1 MDPKLL
7 SMAVFWQAVSVRFV
21 TQYAE
26 YEQGMELKQQCA
38 VDLTSSAVGFST
50 AVQVYPFMPIDGTE
64 LQDDDLRDALA
75 KHAECWTGDYIDPS
89 IAGAEVCRRVTMG
102 SEATAVGRTD
112 TVQSRLEHYFENQ
125 SAETFSVMRVRH
137 SNEGPQPSII
147 RRLWPACTRP
157 SLRSRARVRST

>member
-75 KHAECWTGDYIDPS
+75 KHAECWTGGSIDRH
-89 IAGAEVCRRVTMG
+89 IATAEV
-102 SEATAVGRTD
+102 
-112 TVQSRLEHYFENQ
+112 L
-125 SAETFSVMRVRH
+125 
-137 SNEGPQPSII
+137 PS
-147 RRLWPACTRP
+147 CDD
-157 SLRSRARVRST
+157 RVRSYCCRSD